1 MDNYYASIPSPIA
14 SSTPIHEVDYFPSH
28 LPDKLDWNLDIIE
41 HNYMSLVEEKEKI
54 IRQLKQTISEK
65 DQIIG
70 ELHTMMKEMKEQG
83 ASVFTDKGKE
93 VKDTVDNPTEEVIT
107 QFQLLNCKK
116 NAQHKPTRFVRNLL
130 KLVFTSDILSNS
142 CANGYGS
149 RSGLPGDKLSYVEK
163 STVAAF
169 PELTHRE
176 FNQIVNK
183 CCCDTRKK
191 LSKK

>member
-1 MDNYYASIPSPIA
+1 MENCYASIPSPIA
-14 SSTPIHEVDYFPSH
+14 SSTPIHSVEYFPSH
-28 LPDKLDWNLDIIE
+28 LPDKFDWNLDMIE
-41 HNYMSLVEEKEKI
+41 HSYMSLVEEKEKI
-54 IRQLKQTISEK
+54 IHHLKQTICEK

-70 ELHTMMKEMKEQG
+70 ELSAMMKEMKEQG
-83 ASVFTDKGKE
+83 SSVFSDKGKE
-93 VKDTVDNPTEEVIT
+93 LKDTVDHPTEEVIT
-107 QFQLLNCKK
+107 QFQQLNCKK

-130 KLVFTSDILSNS
+130 KLVFTSDILSNC

-149 RSGLPGDKLSYVEK
+149 RSALPGDKLSSVEK

-176 FNQIVNK
+176 FNLIVNQ

>member
-1 MDNYYASIPSPIA
+1 MENSYASIPSPIA
-14 SSTPIHEVDYFPSH
+14 SSTPIHQVEYFPYH
-28 LPDKLDWNLDIIE
+28 LPDKLDWNLDLIE
-41 HNYMSLVEEKEKI
+41 HNYMGLVEEKEKI
-54 IRQLKQTISEK
+54 ILELKQTISEK

-70 ELHTMMKEMKEQG
+70 QLHATMKEMKEQG
-83 ASVFTDKGKE
+83 ASGFTDKGKE

-130 KLVFTSDILSNS
+130 KLVFTSDILSNC

-149 RSGLPGDKLSYVEK
+149 RSALPGDKLSSVEK

-176 FNQIVNK
+176 FTLIVNQ

-191 LSKK
+191 TFKK